1 MVAGAANPLTQQQI
15 QNYQNPYTQSVI
27 DATQAQF
34 NNQNAQAAARVTGNS
49 ISNGALGGNRN
60 AVGQAVLSGQQQLA
74 QAPVIA
80 GLYNQGYNQALQT
93 AQQQYQANPQ
103 QAAGML
109 ANFGL
114 SGQNAALQGANAQI
128 GAGTLQQQTQQAQNN
143 ANYGQFQNQ
152 QAYPFQVAQ
161 WLAQIGTGVGSQL
174 GSTTTGQT
182 TGPPPNPWNQ
192 ILGLGTAGL
201 GLAGKFFHGGGAV
214 HKDGGGGVGGMPYG
228 AQELPFAGVHG
239 YIPEALKSRMSPQ
252 ALHTSAAPHLIDPYA
267 GSTDVTKMVDQAI
280 QVADKVNNRATMGS
294 PGLASP
300 IYKVGAAGDYAVPS
314 FVSTGG
320 GVHGYAGGGVP
331 SFDDR
336 FSAIRSPGIAS
347 TDPIIEPQKEEEPYR
362 LAGPEAMAAWRNETP
377 LPEAPVVAKGNDDD
391 EDAKIPPA
399 STPTAGVGSPLRRS
413 ASAPVA
419 GLADVPEPV
428 RPFDQGSQTA
438 GFAAPPEPVDEGSY
452 GSSKLSKHLPNALL
466 TAGLGMLAS
475 RSPFLGVGIGEGGLA
490 GMNAFSAAQA
500 AEIKQNNE
508 NRRIEMEAQRLA
520 QSATQ
525 AKIEQASKP
534 LVVGDDGS
542 MRVNPAY
549 IEQLKAED
557 AVKSYQPKW
566 GVIGETTDPDTGT
579 MRKTYGW
586 VDANDKK
593 ITDSKGSPIETS
605 ASPTPV
611 RSPPVVGVDGKPL
624 QGEEWASSVPPAR
637 ADRARM
643 IANYEMSPSDLPTR
657 GGVRAAAITDAKH
670 FNKDFN
676 EQNYAASQRAYNN
689 FVAGPEARTVRSLN
703 VAVDHLDTLEQA
715 ATALKNGNI
724 PLLNS
729 LVNRYREQTG
739 SPLTTNFDSI
749 KQAVSSE
756 VAKVVV
762 GGQTALAD
770 RDEMSHNASN
780 SRSPDQ
786 LIGTFGG
793 FKKLMAGQMKGLHR
807 QYESGTYRKDFE
819 KFLEPSTK
827 AAMASVSHKVKDNWE
842 EPKTSNSSPS
852 SDKTTQ
858 TVQASQSVSVTSPAQ
873 AKDLAPGTR
882 YRTPDGREFIR

>member
-34 NNQNAQAAARVTGNS
+34 NNQNAQAAAKVTGNS

-201 GLAGKFFHGGGAV
+201 GLAGKFFHDGGAV

-228 AQELPFAGVHG
+228 AQELLFAGVHG

-280 QVADKVNNRATMGS
+280 QVADKINNRATMGS

-320 GVHGYAGGGVP
+320 GVHGYSGGGVP

-413 ASAPVA
+413 ANAPVA
-419 GLADVPEPV
+419 GLADAPEPV

-500 AEIKQNNE
+500 AEAKQNQE
-508 NRRIEMEAQRLA
+508 NKRIEMEAQRLA

-534 LVVGDDGS
+534 LIVGKDGNMIVNPAWVEQKTKEAEIENEKAPSGYKRNDDGS
-542 MRVNPAY
+542 
-549 IEQLKAED
+549 L
-557 AVKSYQPKW
+557 SYEKGGPH
-566 GVIGETTDPDTGT
+566 DPDVISKQT
-579 MRKTYGW
+579 
-586 VDANDKK
+586 DARTK
-593 ITDSKGSPIETS
+593 KGSE
-605 ASPTPV
+605 
-611 RSPPVVGVDGKPL
+611 VDEDTIDIL
-624 QGEEWASSVPPAR
+624 AHRVAQGDTR
-637 ADRARM
+637 ALIGLGR
-643 IANYEMSPSDLPTR
+643 NP
-657 GGVRAAAITDAKH
+657 AAITQVNKRVAEIFKEQGVSHEQGAKEILSNISDQAGRMASERVLAGISSKLAVYGRNVDNAIGIVENLSKDVNRTN
-670 FNKDFN
+670 FIPVNKLINAYKTNTGDPKTVAMGQSLNTLTN
-676 EQNYAASQRAYNN
+676 EYARAIGGGHGTVHDKEEALKYLNSAQSHEQL
-689 FVAGPEARTVRSLN
+689 VAIMNVMRQEVAATKKSMPEAREEQHDLYAAPKKRGEQN
-703 VAVDHLDTLEQA
+703 VTHQEPLASKPIQA
-715 ATALKNGNI
+715 A
-724 PLLNS
+724 
-729 LVNRYREQTG
+729 
-739 SPLTTNFDSI
+739 
-749 KQAVSSE
+749 
-756 VAKVVV
+756 
-762 GGQTALAD
+762 
-770 RDEMSHNASN
+770 
-780 SRSPDQ
+780 
-786 LIGTFGG
+786 
-793 FKKLMAGQMKGLHR
+793 
-807 QYESGTYRKDFE
+807 
-819 KFLEPSTK
+819 
-827 AAMASVSHKVKDNWE
+827 
-842 EPKTSNSSPS
+842 
-852 SDKTTQ
+852 
-858 TVQASQSVSVTSPAQ
+858 QASQSVSVTSPAQ
-873 AKDLAPGTR
+873 AKALAPGTR